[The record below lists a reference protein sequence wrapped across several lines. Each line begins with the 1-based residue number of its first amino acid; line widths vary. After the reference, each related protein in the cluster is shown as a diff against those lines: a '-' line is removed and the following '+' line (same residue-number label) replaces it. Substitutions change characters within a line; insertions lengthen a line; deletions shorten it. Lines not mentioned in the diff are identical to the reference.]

1 MTLPPVA
8 VAVMQSAAA
17 VGLGQKLKVTAVVVE
32 EAEYSRAMSQL
43 TSVDQEISV
52 MTGL

>member
-8 VAVMQSAAA
+8 AAVMQSVAV
-17 VGLGQKLKVTAVVVE
+17 VGLAQIEKVTAVVVE
-32 EAEYSRAMSQL
+32 EAEYSRARSQL
-43 TSVDQEISV
+43 ASVAQARSV

>member
-8 VAVMQSAAA
+8 VAVMQSVA
-17 VGLGQKLKVTAVVVE
+17 VENLGQKLKATAVVVE
-32 EAEYSRAMSQL
+32 ATEYSRAMSQFS
-43 TSVDQEISV
+43 SVDHDSSV